1 VGSGQSKPAL
11 ATDPSKSSF
20 FHLMPVSP
28 PGYTAITF
36 APVQGFIEKS
46 RKLRDLYGSSF
57 LLSYLADQLCEAARE
72 YSKAQKQPVKST
84 IKGYPVISPAQIDVT
99 QGTPNQIIIAGEFP
113 EAIAQ
118 AAFQASWSKVAQICR
133 LWIEE
138 NIKYQPSGEEWDYCW
153 RRNWADWT
161 NHAWEFF
168 WATGDSITAA
178 RQNLNEVKRS
188 RNWIGV
194 NWTGESSTLSGA
206 DARTFPGMGKQ
217 INPKTHSKSEEEDE
231 VKLFYEQLS
240 KRLGEATITPKE
252 QLSIPEL
259 VKRLVTIEEVYLRFL
274 GIEIP
279 ATFREL
285 NRLPEKSSEETDRQE
300 ASRWTGWFQGDGDQA
315 GEYLKGLDPEGIN
328 RFSTHMRQWGRNL
341 HKSLPPSQR
350 QNKLDGE
357 GRIVYAGG
365 DDFLGVLYRNPPEP
379 ELSPREC
386 LNWFINQFPEIW
398 KQHGEKI
405 TVSVGFVWAAPNVP
419 QRDVLQHCREAEKA
433 AKANGRDRLAL
444 RVLFNGGNYLEWVCP
459 WRLLPVL
466 QQYGD
471 RHQNPDP
478 DKWTHFY
485 NDVATL
491 ESRHAFEGD
500 QIDVALALFKVYF
513 GESNDLLDRKNW
525 WNSCED
531 AGILG
536 EYKNYTYNGEAE
548 DELDLVKVQKALNE
562 WLINLA
568 KVGFHLCSDT

>member
-1 VGSGQSKPAL
+1 
-11 ATDPSKSSF
+11 
-20 FHLMPVSP
+20 MPVSP
-28 PGYTAITF
+28 NGYTAITF

-57 LLSYLADQLCEAARE
+57 LLSYLADQLCVAARA
-72 YSKAQKQPVKST
+72 YANPHNRPVKPE
-84 IKGYPVISPAQIDVT
+84 IDGYPVISPAQIDVA
-99 QGTPNQIIIAGEFP
+99 QGTPNQIIIAGDFP
-113 EAIAQ
+113 EEIAQ
-118 AAFQASWSKVAQICR
+118 AALQASWSQVTQTCR
-133 LWIEE
+133 VWIEE
-138 NIKYQPSGEEWDYCW
+138 NIKQPDGEEWEYCW

-168 WATGDSITAA
+168 WATGDSITEA

-188 RNWIGV
+188 RNWTGV

-206 DARTFPGMGKQ
+206 DARAFPGMGKK
-217 INPKTHSKSEEEDE
+217 INPKTHSKSAEDDE

-240 KRLGEATITPKE
+240 RQLGEATITARE

-259 VKRLVTIEEVYLRFL
+259 IKRLITIEAVYGRFP
-274 GIEIP
+274 GVEKP

-285 NRLPEKSSEETDRQE
+285 NRLQAKSSEATDRQE
-300 ASRWTGWFQGDGDQA
+300 SSRWTGWFQGDGDQA
-315 GEYLKGLDPEGIN
+315 GDYLKKLDPEGTHPERIN
-328 RFSTHMRQWGRNL
+328 QFSTHMRDWGRNL
-341 HKSLPPSQR
+341 HKFLPPSQR
-350 QNKLDGE
+350 QSRLDGE

-365 DDFLGVLYRNPPEP
+365 DDFLGVLYRNQPEP

-386 LNWFINQFPEIW
+386 LKWLITRFPGIW
-398 KQHGEKI
+398 KQHGEQI
-405 TVSVGFVWAAPNVP
+405 NVSVGFVWAAPNVP
-419 QRDVLQHCREAEKA
+419 QRDVLQHCREAEKS

-459 WRLLPVL
+459 WRFLPVL
-466 QQYGD
+466 QDDRD

-485 NDVATL
+485 NDVAML
-491 ESRHAFEGD
+491 EARHAFEGD

-513 GESNDLLDRKNW
+513 GESNDLLDEKNW
-525 WNSCED
+525 WNSSTDAEILV

-536 EYKNYTYNGEAE
+536 ERKNYAHDDKADG
-548 DELDLVKVQKALNE
+548 ELDLIKVHKALNE